1 MKIFKYFALITLL
14 TFAFSTAALASG
26 NDPERA
32 DEWFMRER
40 MKSPAPRNK
49 KSLEDYIKEGQ
60 ERLEA
65 REKAEEAAK
74 KQAKEDKKAAEKER
88 KEDEKAR
95 KKAAKVIPR
104 YIMLFADDNFIYWL
118 DTEALRWRPMPY
130 SALEDMLDCWVKMED
145 ISADKEYT
153 YPEKYYMEHLYLRPA
168 KNQVMFLSEL
178 EVTGRPENNIKERPY
193 KPSYWEELVPSSVEE
208 EIYKGTL
215 KVLKTLEKKKR
226 VKPSDKE
233 DKYDFL
239 EDTLHI
245 YL

>member
-1 MKIFKYFALITLL
+1 MKIFKYFALTALL
-14 TFAFSTAALASG
+14 TFAFSTLAFAANES
-26 NDPERA
+26 DPERA

-49 KSLEDYIKEGQ
+49 KTLEDYIKEGQ
-60 ERLEA
+60 EKLEA

-74 KQAKEDKKAAEKER
+74 KQEKER
-88 KEDEKAR
+88 KADEKAR

-104 YIMLFADDNFIYWL
+104 YIMLFSDDNFIYWL

-153 YPEKYYMEHLYLRPA
+153 YPEKYYMEHLYLRPSR
-168 KNQVMFLSEL
+168 NQIMFLSEL

-193 KPSYWEELVPSSVEE
+193 KPSYWEELVPGSVEE

-226 VKPSDKE
+226 VKPSEKD
-233 DKYDFL
+233 DRYDFL